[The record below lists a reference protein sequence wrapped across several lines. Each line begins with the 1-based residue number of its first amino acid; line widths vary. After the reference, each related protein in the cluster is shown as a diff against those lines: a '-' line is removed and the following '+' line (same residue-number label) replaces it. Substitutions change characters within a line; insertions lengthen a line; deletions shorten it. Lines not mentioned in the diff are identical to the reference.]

1 MGTVRKKKRAPRV
14 YEMKNSNGKTAVWK
28 RSPWAASRSSSIL
41 QISFQSKSLLHLYV
55 IHFPYYA
62 GKCMSVLSG
71 RYMFGLLGRQV
82 GPEKTLWFVKA
93 LNG

>member
-41 QISFQSKSLLHLYV
+41 QISFQSKSLFPLYV
-55 IHFPYYA
+55 IHLPYYYA
-62 GKCMSVLSG
+62 GKCMSVLSLWQIYVWALGEAG
-71 RYMFGLLGRQV
+71 RTR
-82 GPEKTLWFVKA
+82 ENTLVC
-93 LNG
+93 